1 MYQTKNLGLNITEID
16 KDSLQAF
23 NFDTDLGDNFK
34 AIDEK
39 TLSHR
44 NITNCLLEVPQ
55 DIKLEIVDGVVTL
68 KEGSKIYV
76 PNGPGVF
83 EEKIIYTDIS
93 NKTIGNDDI
102 FLAVSKE
109 GGLIALD
116 AKSFTVTE
124 RPETIQGVP
133 LYYNITTNKIEYYD
147 NSVWHT
153 GASFPI
159 AIVER
164 TDNGFTGIKQIFNGF
179 GYIGSTVFVL
189 PGVKGLIPNGRNE
202 DGTLKNIEFT
212 TGLFS
217 LTFPDTTTSFVLGI
231 NATGDGYGINNV
243 AYYEQE
249 VQPVLS
255 GNWCWFKPSTNRM
268 FMFYDSELTDIT
280 GIGNVC
286 IFAKR
291 TNGKIDNLNS
301 KYPFHA
307 VDYFD
312 YSTKIAELEAKI
324 QALQAA
330 VEALQGS

>member
-16 KDSLQAF
+16 KDKLQPF

-55 DIKLEIVDGVVTL
+55 DIKLEIVDGVITL
-68 KEGSKIYV
+68 KEGSKVYV

-116 AKSFTVTE
+116 AQSFTVTE

-159 AIVER
+159 AIVTRSES
-164 TDNGFTGIKQIFNGF
+164 GFTSIDQVFNGF
-179 GYIGSTVFVL
+179 GYIGSTVFAL
-189 PGVKGLIPNGRNE
+189 PGVKGLIPNGKNE
-202 DGTLKNIEFT
+202 DETLKNIDFITDAVIIRTFT
-212 TGLFS
+212 NNYTNDYKFYFNGTSFSIDRIIKEDTNANILLLNNKVITQCEIGS
-217 LTFPDTTTSFVLGI
+217 LTLTSDVVS
-231 NATGDGYGINNV
+231 N
-243 AYYEQE
+243 
-249 VQPVLS
+249 
-255 GNWCWFKPSTNRM
+255 FKIKKT
-268 FMFYDSELTDIT
+268 F
-280 GIGNVC
+280 
-286 IFAKR
+286 K
-291 TNGKIDNLNS
+291 
-301 KYPFHA
+301 A
-307 VDYFD
+307 VDYND
-312 YSTKIAELEAKI
+312 YQTKITELETKIAT
-324 QALQAA
+324 LQAA
-330 VEALQGS
+330 VKALQG